1 MGGKIPH
8 DWRVEMWSSSDAIER
23 CLATCDRLDIAIA
36 AYQQAIA
43 TFPNKIVTLRQGTRV
58 IREHRAGTRA

>member
-8 DWRVEMWSSSDAIER
+8 DWRIEMWSVGGAIER

-36 AYQQAIA
+36 AYEQAIA
-43 TFPNKIVTLRQGTRV
+43 TFPEKNVTLRQGSRV
-58 IREHRAGTRA
+58 IREHRAQA